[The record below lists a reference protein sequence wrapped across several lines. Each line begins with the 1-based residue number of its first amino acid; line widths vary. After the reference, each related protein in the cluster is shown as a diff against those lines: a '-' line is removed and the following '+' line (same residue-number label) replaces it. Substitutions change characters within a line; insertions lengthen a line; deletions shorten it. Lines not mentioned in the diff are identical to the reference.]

1 MNMRLVLTALSGL
14 ALVAAPVLEAPALAG
29 WRVVPAGT
37 PATVAK
43 SPMRATPAVAW
54 NRQTSRAAGKNV
66 ETWTLD
72 GALLNEV
79 AFFGGVADGDPLFK
93 ERQKKD
99 KPLPR
104 FKASMLPTDIVT
116 LFEASNRIVLESSLF
131 AIDKVEPATLGG
143 HKGVRFEYHYSMQGD
158 QLNRRGEAVGAIV
171 GGKLYLVSFV
181 APEIHYFDRDVAQ
194 FRKIVETVAI

>member
-1 MNMRLVLTALSGL
+1 MNMRFGFTALLGA
-14 ALVAAPVLEAPALAG
+14 ALLAAPALQTPALAG
-29 WRVVPAGT
+29 WKAMPAGQT
-37 PATVAK
+37 AAVAK
-43 SPMRATPAVAW
+43 SNMKVTPSVAW

-72 GALLNEV
+72 GPLLNEV
-79 AFFGGVADGDPLFK
+79 AYFGGVADGEPLFK

-181 APEIHYFDRDVAQ
+181 APEIHYFDRDVVQ
-194 FRKIVETVAI
+194 FRKIVETTAI